1 MFNTYFFHI
10 VYIVIYKL
18 SIKTL
23 GLKKIQKT
31 SNSAVFDVLN
41 KYTNSELPDN
51 NVNNNNHTVNST
63 IDLSSSSTIIDDYNI
78 SQDNKKMVFQKCI
91 ILIRI
96 ISINN
101 NYELNMI
108 ELKYL
113 CRIIVQQRKN

>member
-23 GLKKIQKT
+23 GLKKNTKDILQFQT
-31 SNSAVFDVLN
+31 NSAVFDVLN

-78 SQDNKKMVFQKCI
+78 SQDNKKMVFQK
-91 ILIRI
+91 LHYF
-96 ISINN
+96 NQ
-101 NYELNMI
+101 NYFN
-108 ELKYL
+108 K
-113 CRIIVQQRKN
+113 

>member
-51 NVNNNNHTVNST
+51 NVNNNNNTVNST